1 MPPAAPGTF
10 QASWSDM
17 VELEPS
23 TPDAAPAGPA
33 AGSKRRRL
41 AGRQP
46 KASPAG
52 GPAGSSSAASASGQG
67 WLPQAE
73 QVVRRFDAQ
82 LEKALAAALD
92 ACGGTGGKPHS
103 AAGIAEAAASRAL
116 VLEPFVQDRC
126 AACLRLTPVAA
137 LTSVE
142 SWHWVVSCD
151 CTFLKQS
158 ALPCRCAEAAEGIA
172 AALDARLLALPR
184 HQASS
189 SETAAAAYAS
199 TATQALIL
207 GRIALGLASRSSM
220 LPLVLGPPD
229 QWRTAGHGGRGT
241 GASGRRAAGMA
252 SAAGA
257 AAVPSPRY
265 ERLQQRLHS
274 VGLQAY
280 GAWASW
286 ASQGLST
293 ALIAGLA
300 ADQTLLAA
308 VPLRAWEE
316 TVVSGIP
323 PGSPEKAGDE
333 APAAGAGEMR
343 FQLPATPSPAA
354 VQLALA
360 ACQEADHAG
369 EAVGGH
375 VRGGAWSWRP
385 YTEQLCDGVCYKQSP
400 RSARSR
406 LRCCYGHPWLA
417 GGHLLE
423 DEALLLLKWQLGG
436 AVLAALH
443 AELAADEASSSG
455 GAAGDAATT
464 TEQQQAKQQHLGSR
478 LSEKGVLQLLF
489 DVRFL
494 LDLLAGGL
502 PPRWEEGDLWQ
513 GFAVLLV

>member
-23 TPDAAPAGPA
+23 TLDAAPAGPA

-67 WLPQAE
+67 WLSQAQ

-82 LEKALAAALD
+82 LEKVLAAALD
-92 ACGGTGGKPHS
+92 ACGGTGGQPHS
-103 AAGIAEAAASRAL
+103 AAGIAEAAASQAL

-126 AACLRLTPVAA
+126 AACLLLTPVAA

-189 SETAAAAYAS
+189 SETAAAAYAP

-207 GRIALGLASRSSM
+207 GRVALGLASRSSM
-220 LPLVLGPPD
+220 LPLVLGPPN
-229 QWRTAGHGGRGT
+229 QWRTAGHSGRGT
-241 GASGRRAAGMA
+241 GASGRRAAGTA

-257 AAVPSPRY
+257 AAVASPRY

-280 GAWASW
+280 SAWAGW
-286 ASQGLST
+286 ASEGLST

-300 ADQTLLAA
+300 ADQTLSAA

-343 FQLPATPSPAA
+343 FQLPATPSPSA

-360 ACQEADHAG
+360 ACQEADH
-369 EAVGGH
+369 
-375 VRGGAWSWRP
+375 
-385 YTEQLCDGVCYKQSP
+385 
-400 RSARSR
+400 
-406 LRCCYGHPWLA
+406 A

-455 GAAGDAATT
+455 GAAGDAAGDAATT
-464 TEQQQAKQQHLGSR
+464 AEQQQAKQQHLGNR

-494 LDLLAGGL
+494 LDLLAGGR
-502 PPRWEEGDLWQ
+502 PPRWEQGDLWQ
-513 GFAVLLV
+513 EFVVLLI